1 VDELEILQS
10 ALAEGQSP
18 KAIARSWEG
27 LLPGRTLRAIEIR
40 CQRLHGPIRGFNTS
54 EDNELLLKLV
64 EEGLTIIEIC
74 ARLPHRR
81 RSYVNDVIKR
91 YKVVPAKGDPSSR
104 VPWTADEDAIITHGM
119 ALGKR
124 PFDIAAELPGR
135 SIARVDVRML
145 KLQQFGGQV
154 RKPRKP

>member
-1 VDELEILQS
+1 MHINIIFTRLSTRWRPAVSTWHQLAGIGATFGRPHSSVVPLENKHGQPGYRSKAWSVDELEILQS

-81 RSYVNDVIKR
+81 RSLCQR
-91 YKVVPAKGDPSSR
+91 R
-104 VPWTADEDAIITHGM
+104 HQ
-119 ALGKR
+119 AL
-124 PFDIAAELPGR
+124 
-135 SIARVDVRML
+135 
-145 KLQQFGGQV
+145 
-154 RKPRKP
+154 